1 MKKFRFWLTVAMIV
15 LACMTSLLSVI
26 FAILVV
32 DRQFLEREEVRYMMF
47 GLAAGDLLLLLLIVT
62 ALATGF
68 VFVMRSMLRPIVE
81 MERAISKVTAG
92 DYNVRVRTSGWPG
105 EIGELLQKFNLMV
118 EQLRSNEFL
127 HKDFTSNISHEFK
140 TPLAI
145 INGYA
150 DLLEEGELSD
160 EERRDYANHISRES
174 KRLSTLTADLLRM
187 SSLDNEKPRGR
198 KTRFLLDE
206 QIRQAVLNMEAKW
219 EEKGISIE
227 LDLKELYFT
236 GDEELINIVWSN
248 LINNAIKF
256 TEPGGSI
263 SITARKGYDRLTVI
277 ITDTGI
283 GMDEET
289 IKHIYEQFYRGRT
302 DGKYEGSGLGLSI
315 VQRIVLL
322 HEGHIAVESMP
333 GEGSRFI
340 VTLPIK
346 NYN

>member
-140 TPLAI
+140 TPLSI
-145 INGYA
+145 IKGYA
-150 DLLEEGELSD
+150 DLLEEGEISD
-160 EERRDYANHISRES
+160 EERQSYAEHISRES
-174 KRLSTLTADLLRM
+174 NRLTALTANLLRI
-187 SSLDNEKPRGR
+187 SRLDNEDFHGR
-198 KTRFLLDE
+198 KTRFSLDE
-206 QIRQAVLNMEAKW
+206 QIRQTVLSMEAKW
-219 EEKGISIE
+219 EEKNINVE
-227 LDLKELYFT
+227 LDLREIYFT
-236 GDEELINIVWSN
+236 GDEELINLVWFN

-256 TEPGGSI
+256 TDEGGAI
-263 SITARKGYDRLTVI
+263 SITARKGYDRVTVI
-277 ITDTGI
+277 VRDTGI

-289 IKHIYEQFYRGRT
+289 LKHIYEQFYRGRA